1 MKRFLLFLVFVTFI
15 IPKMFAENDS
25 NFYISK
31 IIIEG
36 NKITHNKIILRELTF
51 KAGDTIK
58 IENYETEKKKSADN
72 LMNISIFN
80 FVSITESISS
90 NEISILIKVTERWYI
105 WPIPV
110 FDLADRNFNTW
121 WKTKDFDRVNYGV
134 DLAIYNF
141 RGRSETLDL
150 LLSLGYDEKYG
161 IIYKIPYINKKQKIG
176 LVFSTNFIRSHEV
189 ALKDSNNKVVFYKN
203 NDFYPKQ
210 SLSSSIGLTYR
221 NNIHNTHSIQFGIEN
236 YKFSDS
242 LLQKNENYTV
252 DNQNKLNYFTLYYQF
267 KNDYRNYKPYPLQGH
282 YFDIE
287 ITKYGLFSIYNKSTD
302 FVSFKS
308 TFRKYFKI
316 NEKLYFASGLTGMI
330 NSKLPYY
337 IQNGLGYVRDYV
349 RGYEYYVINGQGFTL
364 IKNNLKYAIV
374 SQKIAKIKAIKT
386 EKFNTI
392 PFAFYLNLYADA
404 AYVYKPNEDKYNS
417 LVNKPLIGFG
427 LGLDFVTYYDK
438 VLRLEYS
445 INKSGEKGVFIHFMT
460 SI

>member
-1 MKRFLLFLVFVTFI
+1 MQRFIFFFI
-15 IPKMFAENDS
+15 LCFTITQNIFADNDS
-25 NFYISK
+25 IFLISK
-31 IIIEG
+31 ITIEG
-36 NKITHNKIILRELTF
+36 NKITNNNIIFRELTF
-51 KAGDTIK
+51 KTSDSLTLVR
-58 IENYETEKKKSADN
+58 YEIEKKRSTDN

-80 FVSITESISS
+80 FVSITESISD
-90 NEISILIKVTERWYI
+90 NKLNILIKVTERWYI

-121 WKTKDFDRVNYGV
+121 WKTKDFNRINYGV

-141 RGRSETLDL
+141 RGRNETLDL

-161 IIYKIPYINKKQKIG
+161 LIYKIPYINKKQKIG
-176 LVFSTNFIRSHEV
+176 LIFSSNFIRSHEV

-203 NDFYPKQ
+203 SNFYPKQ
-210 SLSSSIGLTYR
+210 SLNSSIGLTYR
-221 NNIHNTHSIQFGIEN
+221 NNIHNTHSLQFGIEN

-242 LLQKNENYTV
+242 IIQKNTSYSI
-252 DNQNKLNYFTLYYQF
+252 DNQNKLTFFTIYYQF
-267 KNDYRNYKPYPLQGH
+267 KNDYRNYKPYPLKGH

-287 ITKYGLFSIYNKSTD
+287 ITKYGLNLLENEKAD
-302 FVSFKS
+302 FLSFKS

-316 NEKLYFASGLTGMI
+316 NEKLYFASGFTGMI
-330 NSKLPYY
+330 NSKFPYF

-349 RGYEYYVINGQGFTL
+349 RGYEYYIISGQGFAL

-374 SQKIAKIKAIKT
+374 PQKIAKIKAIKT

-392 PFAFYLNLYADA
+392 PYAFYLNLYADA
-404 AYVYKPNEDKYNS
+404 AYVYKTDKDQYNS
-417 LVNKPLIGFG
+417 LVNKTLIGIG
-427 LGLDFVTYYDK
+427 LGIDFVTYYDK

-445 INKSGEKGVFIHFMT
+445 FNKSGENGIFIHFMT